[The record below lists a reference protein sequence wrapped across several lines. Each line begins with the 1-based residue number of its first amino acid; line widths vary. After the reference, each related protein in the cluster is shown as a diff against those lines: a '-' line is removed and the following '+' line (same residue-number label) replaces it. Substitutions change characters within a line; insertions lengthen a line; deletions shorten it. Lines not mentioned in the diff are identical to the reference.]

1 MQEGVP
7 SSRDQ
12 DSSDLVKAIST
23 KQTSHAAAGDFVDS
37 DSFIVA
43 NPRSLLELDK
53 PPKSIPISET
63 GSGPSAL
70 SLGSTPG
77 SFRSSESDPATWTLP
92 TLPWRDWELNLD
104 DLRVRFNLNPLH
116 NCMRASAVN
125 SAGIQSQFGVL
136 VSRSR
141 PEMLR
146 LPCCML
152 LSTPQL
158 DRLRAIRCHA
168 GLPE

>member
-7 SSRDQ
+7 SSRGL
-12 DSSDLVKAIST
+12 DSSDELVKAIST
-23 KQTSHAAAGDFVDS
+23 KQTSHVAAGDFVDS

-43 NPRSLLELDK
+43 NPRSLLELDR
-53 PPKSIPISET
+53 PPRSIPISET

-104 DLRVRFNLNPLH
+104 DLRV
-116 NCMRASAVN
+116 CSDQAT
-125 SAGIQSQFGVL
+125 
-136 VSRSR
+136 
-141 PEMLR
+141 
-146 LPCCML
+146 C
-152 LSTPQL
+152 PQL
-158 DRLRAIRCHA
+158 RMWFYMQIWRSGAVLSVVWCV
-168 GLPE
+168 GQ